1 METHITHS
9 EEATREVAVDFLATL
24 KGGEIVELVGDLG
37 SGKTT
42 FVRGLVQALGSTARV
57 KSPTFTVMNEYP
69 TQDEKIKLVVHLDL
83 YRFKEAEQLEALAL
97 NDYIKS
103 DTIILIEWPD
113 IFEEPALKADR
124 KVIFKHIDETT
135 REIQFL

>member
-9 EEATREVAVDFLATL
+9 EEATREVAEEFLSTL
-24 KGGEIVELVGDLG
+24 KGGEVIELVGDLG

-69 TQDEKIKLVVHLDL
+69 TQSEKIKLVVHLDL
-83 YRFKEAEQLEALAL
+83 YRFKEAGQLEALAI
-97 NDYIKS
+97 NDYIKPDS
-103 DTIILIEWPD
+103 IIVIEWPD
-113 IFEEPALKADR
+113 IFEEPVLRADR
-124 KVIFKHIDETT
+124 KVMFRHIDEAT
-135 REIQFL
+135 REIQFV